1 MNLGYDSDTDAL
13 YIDVAEGISAECV
26 EIWDGVV
33 LDFDSSGILVGID
46 IHRVSSLPKELKIP
60 ERLPSPAATSS
71 LPDPSDD

>member
-13 YIDVAEGISAECV
+13 NVDVDEGISAECL
-26 EIWDGVV
+26 EIWEGLV
-33 LDFDSSGILVGID
+33 LDFDSSGIQVGID

-60 ERLPSPAATSS
+60 ERLPSPAGNSS